1 MTLAWWYVQYQM
13 SSPLLPFRAVMPAL
27 QSFSPSHTVYKL
39 LSSSCRDTF
48 IHALHLFLRYIHSC
62 ACILSLFSC
71 ISHKAWSPPDLFFSL
86 TCIKSQISWPE
97 CSATLCRERY
107 IHSSAYILSL
117 ILCISHE
124 AWSPPDLFFSLTCIK
139 SQTSWPEY
147 SATLCRDERTAPR
160 SGDASRY
167 V

>member
-1 MTLAWWYVQYQM
+1 MPRTQCCNVTLALWYVHV
-13 SSPLLPFRAVMPAL
+13 SDVFPSASLPSRYSCIAVFLFISYSVQAPVLFMP
-27 QSFSPSHTVYKL
+27 
-39 LSSSCRDTF
+39 
-48 IHALHLFLRYIHSC
+48 RYIYSC

-147 SATLCRDERTAPR
+147 SATLCRDECTAPR